1 MIVCECDQITQ
12 IDGAAAQD
20 YAKHL
25 RQVSI
30 DFAKWEVLYECPLT
44 GRRWKEFYPHP
55 EAHGGGP
62 PRLIRLA

>member
-1 MIVCECDQITQ
+1 MICECDQITQ
-12 IDGAAAQD
+12 VDGAEAQD

-30 DFAKWEVLYECPLT
+30 DSAKWEVTYRCPLT
-44 GRRWKEFYPHP
+44 GRLWKEIYPFA

-62 PRLIRLA
+62 PRLIRLD